1 VDDRIEETKPED
13 VGKDAE
19 PPPRSPPMLDEEVGS
34 RFVPYVTR
42 DEIDAVIDLKSPTV
56 HYWYRR
62 GDLTIE
68 AIIEDGNTLIIA
80 KLCRSPG
87 SPFWVILPPPP
98 KVVTGSEAI
107 RFCLAR
113 GHQPPDWLFSSD
125 ASTEPSKTPTPQKR
139 KGSRKP
145 KPPRPT
151 TLAELAAAVRAKSPR
166 SRNVASF
173 LELID
178 LSIKP
183 EDAGES
189 AFLPVTI
196 HFDDI
201 REKCHAGGDVDD
213 DTVERKTL
221 IPARRQIM
229 KARLPYRFNK
239 SGSCA
244 VVQRIPPEPS
254 SET

>member
-1 VDDRIEETKPED
+1 MAAFIDEI
-13 VGKDAE
+13 G
-19 PPPRSPPMLDEEVGS
+19 SPY
-34 RFVPYVTR
+34 VPYVTR
-42 DEIDAVIDLKSPTV
+42 DGNDDVIDLRSPTV

-68 AIIEDGNTLIIA
+68 AIIEDGDTLIIA
-80 KLCRSPG
+80 KWCRSPG
-87 SPFWVILPPPP
+87 SPSWVILPPPP
-98 KVVTGSEAI
+98 KKVTRPEAVQ
-107 RFCLAR
+107 FCLVR
-113 GHQPPDWLFSSD
+113 GIQPPDWLFSSD

-139 KGSRKP
+139 KRTRKP

-166 SRNVASF
+166 GRNVASF

-178 LSIKP
+178 RSTP
-183 EDAGES
+183 S
-189 AFLPVTI
+189 FLPVTI

-201 REKCHAGGDVDD
+201 RTICHAEGNVDD

-221 IPARRQIM
+221 IPARREIL
-229 KARLPYRFNK
+229 KARLPYRINK
-239 SGSCA
+239 SGSNA
-244 VVQRIPPEPS
+244 VAQRIPSEPS